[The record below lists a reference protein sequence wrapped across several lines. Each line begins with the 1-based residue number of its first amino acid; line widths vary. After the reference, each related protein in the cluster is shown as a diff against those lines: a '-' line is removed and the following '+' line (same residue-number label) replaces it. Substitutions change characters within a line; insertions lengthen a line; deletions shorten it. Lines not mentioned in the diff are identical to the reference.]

1 LFFGFLLGV
10 LDFLVELLLFS
21 SSFLSSFLLFCLD
34 LLLQFFGT
42 ACRYFPF
49 VFPRVLDFLGVVVLL
64 FKLDM
69 SMVPLMRMV
78 PLMLMD

>member
-1 LFFGFLLGV
+1 LFFRLLLGV

-21 SSFLSSFLLFCLD
+21 GSLLSSFLLFCLD

-69 SMVPLMRMV
+69 VVPLMRMV

>member
-1 LFFGFLLGV
+1 MLLLSFLLSV
-10 LDFLVELLLFS
+10 VDFLVELFFS
-21 SSFLSSFLLFCLD
+21 SGGLLSSFLLFCLD

-49 VFPRVLDFLGVVVLL
+49 VFPRVLDFLGRVVLL

-69 SMVPLMRMV
+69 VVPLMRMV